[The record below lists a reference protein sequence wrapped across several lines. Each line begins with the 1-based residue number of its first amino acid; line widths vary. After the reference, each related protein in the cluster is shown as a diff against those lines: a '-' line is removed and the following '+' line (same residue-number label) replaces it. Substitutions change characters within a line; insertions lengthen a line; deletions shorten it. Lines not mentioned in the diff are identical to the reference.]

1 MEVVTRHGVSGERY
15 EKTGASEQ
23 RLAEIKRGITTLASA
38 QTHQTNIKMGNLL
51 VEAISHLAPSA
62 IEPAALGAL
71 KLLHKPKENAGL
83 EKSKERMKE
92 EVNALSKVDH
102 PNILKIIDQKLED
115 GWFVSEYHPG
125 GTLWN
130 HKDRYEGNLVSALEA
145 FRPLVKGVSEL
156 HAAKLV
162 HRDIKPHNVFIAE
175 DNRLVLGDLGIVFF
189 DDPARTRVTDSY
201 ENVGSRDWMPGW
213 AMGMKVD
220 EIRPSFDVF
229 CLGKLLWFMI
239 SGRSLLR
246 LWYHHREEYELEKM
260 FPKDEAIKWA
270 RLILDKSLVEH
281 QEDCKV
287 SSAELLNLVDEVL
300 HAVKRHAQV
309 VGDGIERKCT
319 VCGLGYYR
327 SIVNEDNTQ
336 LHNFGL
342 NAVGNSALKI
352 FTCAYCGHV
361 QMFRITDRNSK
372 PAAWKS

>member
-1 MEVVTRHGVSGERY
+1 M
-15 EKTGASEQ
+15 
-23 RLAEIKRGITTLASA
+23 
-38 QTHQTNIKMGNLL
+38 
-51 VEAISHLAPSA
+51 
-62 IEPAALGAL
+62 
-71 KLLHKPKENAGL
+71 
-83 EKSKERMKE
+83 
-92 EVNALSKVDH
+92 
-102 PNILKIIDQKLED
+102 
-115 GWFVSEYHPG
+115 
-125 GTLWN
+125 
-130 HKDRYEGNLVSALEA
+130 
-145 FRPLVKGVSEL
+145 
-156 HAAKLV
+156 
-162 HRDIKPHNVFIAE
+162 
-175 DNRLVLGDLGIVFF
+175 VLGDLGIVFF

-309 VGDGIERKCT
+309 VGRWD
-319 VCGLGYYR
+319 
-327 SIVNEDNTQ
+327 
-336 LHNFGL
+336 
-342 NAVGNSALKI
+342 
-352 FTCAYCGHV
+352 
-361 QMFRITDRNSK
+361 
-372 PAAWKS
+372 